1 MVERNKSDDA
11 ELILEQFFA
20 DARKAAPRPSD
31 ALMNRVLADATE
43 VVSAGRRQASAAADR
58 QRPRVNKGRGVWEAM
73 FGNFMASIEKRLV
86 AGVLAAS
93 MCIGF
98 LAGFTNVQM
107 SSEVIM
113 AMIVDDQID
122 MSDFVAVTLLDD
134 IFPEELS

>member
-20 DARKAAPRPSD
+20 DARKSAPRPSD
-31 ALMNRVLADATE
+31 ALMNRVLSQATE
-43 VVSAGRRQASAAADR
+43 VIASGRDQASAATDR
-58 QRPRVNKGRGVWEAM
+58 KRDRANGGLGIWEAA
-73 FGNFMASIEKRLV
+73 FGDFMTSIEKRLV

-113 AMIVDDQID
+113 AMIANDQID
-122 MSDFVAVTLLDD
+122 VSDFVAVPLLDD